1 MKDEQKR
8 EKGKYIEEYSKI
20 MNGVKVQV
28 KEETQV
34 GRDYEILGFSRAY
47 DPAIPFVPKNA

>member
-20 MNGVKVQV
+20 VNGVKVQIT
-28 KEETQV
+28 EETQV
-34 GRDYEILGFSRAY
+34 GRDYEILGFYRAY